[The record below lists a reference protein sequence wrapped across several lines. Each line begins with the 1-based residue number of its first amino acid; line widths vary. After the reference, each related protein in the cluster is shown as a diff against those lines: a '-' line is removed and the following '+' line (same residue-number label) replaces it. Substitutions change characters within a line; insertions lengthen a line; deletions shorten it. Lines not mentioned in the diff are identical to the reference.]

1 MLLQFD
7 HFRELDRMADQAF
20 ARTAVPAVPMD
31 AVRKGDTVTVYLD
44 LPGVGADS
52 IDLEVERN
60 VLTLR
65 AERRFESQEGDEVL
79 ASERRQGQFT
89 RQVFLGDTLDTAN
102 IAADFHDGVLEVV
115 IPMAEHHKARK
126 VTIGASDSGD
136 RAIEVGGESAN

>member
-1 MLLQFD
+1 MLLRYD
-7 HFRELDRMADQAF
+7 PFRDLDRWAERTRSMA
-20 ARTAVPAVPMD
+20 PAIPMD
-31 AVRKGDTVTVYLD
+31 AVRRGDKVRVTFD
-44 LPGVGADS
+44 LPGVDPDS
-52 IDLEVERN
+52 VDLEVERN

-65 AERRFESQEGDEVL
+65 AERRFEPREGDEVL

-102 IAADFHDGVLEVV
+102 IAADFRDGVLEVV

-126 VTIGASDSGD
+126 VTIGASGSGD